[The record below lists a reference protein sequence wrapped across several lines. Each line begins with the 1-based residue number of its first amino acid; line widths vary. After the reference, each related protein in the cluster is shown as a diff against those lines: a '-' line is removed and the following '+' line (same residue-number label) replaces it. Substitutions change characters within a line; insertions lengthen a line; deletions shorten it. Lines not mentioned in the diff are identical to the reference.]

1 VTPRRAVP
9 ALALAVVAAAWVV
22 STVVAGPPPSVR
34 LRVLHLV
41 DPSRRAHFSNGTSG
55 PRVLVTYV
63 RYPARGRGPF
73 PLIVF
78 GHGFALTPQSY
89 TPLLDTWARA
99 GYVVAAPVFPVGN
112 ANAPGGPDE
121 RDIVNQPGDMS
132 FVVSRLTASTSPLHG
147 LVDPKRIA
155 FAGQSDGAETAF
167 AASYDRRYFDRR
179 VDAAVILSGAAF
191 PGFTG
196 PARSPPLLAVQGT
209 SDPINSPSNTAA
221 YYQLARRPK
230 FLLWLVGAT
239 HLPPYTTRD
248 RWAAV
253 VDRAT
258 TAFLDHYLRGAPLRP
273 LLARG
278 SRHDDARLVSNK

>member
-1 VTPRRAVP
+1 V
-9 ALALAVVAAAWVV
+9 
-22 STVVAGPPPSVR
+22 
-34 LRVLHLV
+34 
-41 DPSRRAHFSNGTSG
+41 
-55 PRVLVTYV
+55 
-63 RYPARGRGPF
+63 
-73 PLIVF
+73 
-78 GHGFALTPQSY
+78 
-89 TPLLDTWARA
+89 PLLDTWARA

-112 ANAPGGPDE
+112 TNAPGGPDE

-132 FVVSRLTASTSPLHG
+132 FVVSRLTASTSPLRG

-167 AASYDRRYFDRR
+167 AASFDGRYLDRR

-221 YYQLARRPK
+221 YYRLMHRPK
-230 FLLWLVGAT
+230 YLLWLLGAT

-258 TAFLDHYLRGAPLRP
+258 TAFLDRYLRGAPLRP
-273 LLARG
+273 LVGGKQRAA
-278 SRHDDARLVSNK
+278 ARLVSNG

>member
-1 VTPRRAVP
+1 MCLGAVI
-9 ALALAVVAAAWVV
+9 ALAVSSAAWTAAEVL
-22 STVVAGPPPSVR
+22 AGPTPSVR
-34 LRVLHLV
+34 LRVLRLV
-41 DPSRRAHFSNGTSG
+41 DHSRRAHFRNGTSG

-63 RYPARGRGPF
+63 RYPAGGHAPF

-89 TPLLDTWARA
+89 AGLLDTWARA

-121 RDIVNQPGDMS
+121 QDIVNQPGDMS

-167 AASYDRRYFDRR
+167 AASYDRRYLDRR

-209 SDPINSPSNTAA
+209 SDPINRPNNTTA
-221 YYQLARRPK
+221 YYRLMHRPK
-230 FLLWLVGAT
+230 FLLWLLGAT

-248 RWAAV
+248 RWAAA
-253 VDRAT
+253 VDHAT
-258 TAFLDHYLRGAPLRP
+258 TAFLDHYLRGVPLRP
-273 LLARG
+273 LLGKGER
-278 SRHDDARLVSNK
+278 DDARLVSDR